1 MKLLFGFSY
10 VHIVCW
16 SLETWWFIVGPLHPR
31 GLKHI
36 LVLYDR
42 IFFTVKKTKAHR
54 CPFISPWIHYQCC
67 LQKSKQHGV
76 FCLKAAKLIFF
87 PVQLIDWGLPLE
99 HVQLN
104 CSQFLHNELN
114 WKWKRLQR
122 MNWMAAP
129 RQLIT
134 NRLFWTMSHAKLLS
148 YFIPTIET
156 WRWNW
161 TRTLL
166 SENSKEQQPPFY
178 SSPVWTVSL
187 Y

>member
-1 MKLLFGFSY
+1 MIYRWAVASSRTKTHPC
-10 VHIVCW
+10 VIW
-16 SLETWWFIVGPLHPR
+16 SMSLYFTLDPLSM
-31 GLKHI
+31 L
-36 LVLYDR
+36 
-42 IFFTVKKTKAHR
+42 
-54 CPFISPWIHYQCC
+54 C

-129 RQLIT
+129 RQLIR

-178 SSPVWTVSL
+178 ASPVWTVSL

>member
-1 MKLLFGFSY
+1 MIESS
-10 VHIVCW
+10 
-16 SLETWWFIVGPLHPR
+16 SLWEK
-31 GLKHI
+31 LKHTDVPLFHLGSI
-36 LVLYDR
+36 INAV
-42 IFFTVKKTKAHR
+42 FAKTKTTW
-54 CPFISPWIHYQCC
+54 CFLSQSSEIN
-67 LQKSKQHGV
+67 
-76 FCLKAAKLIFF
+76 IFF

-129 RQLIT
+129 RRLIR

-161 TRTLL
+161 TRTL

-178 SSPVWTVSL
+178 SSPVWTVNL